1 MGVKGLTLKK
11 LWHPRHFC
19 VTFMYKKTK
28 QKNKT
33 NEQTKT
39 QAQKKE
45 VDKNKRE
52 RYSYYACFNLRN
64 VLFWFYIYSNT
75 EKKCQG
81 LYAWVS
87 CRAFCY
93 KGLLSVIVLVAE
105 THFGLRREFTLE
117 WINEPFDE
125 PKEWLV
131 KWGASYDSMKRWP
144 YWRFYWTVKKK
155 RRKYAS
161 S

>member
-1 MGVKGLTLKK
+1 MVGVKGLTLKK

-28 QKNKT
+28 QKT
-33 NEQTKT
+33 NEQTKI

-105 THFGLRREFTLE
+105 THFGLRREFTSE
-117 WINEPFDE
+117 WINEPFDK
-125 PKEWLV
+125 PKKWLV